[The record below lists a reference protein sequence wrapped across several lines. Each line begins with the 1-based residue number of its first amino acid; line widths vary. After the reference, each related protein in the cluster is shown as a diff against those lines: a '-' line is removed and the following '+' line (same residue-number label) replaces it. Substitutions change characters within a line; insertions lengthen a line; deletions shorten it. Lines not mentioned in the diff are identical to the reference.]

1 MNQSKAFRLKR
12 GGKISWF
19 DSHRQFLLMDH
30 SFRRNKDAFYKN
42 RIEKSQPPNFFTVN
56 ELWEQVCFFPKT
68 TEVSPCICDEHGG
81 SHNWTKQ
88 SIFWELPYWKTNL
101 IRHNLDVMHV
111 EKNVFD
117 NVFNTVMDIKNK
129 TKDNV
134 KARMDLKEYCKQR
147 ELELQVNLVEKS

>member
-1 MNQSKAFRLKR
+1 MHFIKIESKSLNL
-12 GGKISWF
+12 
-19 DSHRQFLLMDH
+19 QNFLLRMNCG
-30 SFRRNKDAFYKN
+30 NKF
-42 RIEKSQPPNFFTVN
+42 V
-56 ELWEQVCFFPKT
+56 FFPKT

-88 SIFWELPYWKTNL
+88 SIFWELPFWKTNL
-101 IRHNLDVMHV
+101 IRHNIDVMHV

-134 KARMDLKEYCKQR
+134 KARMDLKEYCK
-147 ELELQVNLVEKS
+147 